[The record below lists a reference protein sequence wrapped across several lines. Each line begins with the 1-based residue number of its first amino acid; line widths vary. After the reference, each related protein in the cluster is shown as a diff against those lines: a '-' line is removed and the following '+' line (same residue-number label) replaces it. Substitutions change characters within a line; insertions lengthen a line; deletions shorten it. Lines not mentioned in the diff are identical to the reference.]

1 MKFVLKILF
10 AVGLGATLYSGF
22 NVWLRLNGTTEPQAV
37 TLEELGKSDGTNNV
51 HLTISKFKIGPGVFH
66 EVNKD
71 GRWSRVWL
79 PLLTPSGEWTSRR
92 VVAWSNAVSNDAELK
107 TLLERRV
114 LTGVVSNG
122 MQSLGPN
129 QRDQLAGTYPGVDLN
144 GAIAFKIDGA
154 FPSVLL
160 AYPIAITGVVL
171 LTVVVGL
178 LFGLFQKP
186 HPVATFPSDDRSGKH
201 ADSW

>member
-10 AVGLGATLYSGF
+10 AVGLGATLYGGF

-71 GRWSRVWL
+71 GRWLRVWL

-92 VVAWSNAVSNDAELK
+92 VVAWSNAVSNDADLK
-107 TLLERRV
+107 TLLE
-114 LTGVVSNG
+114 
-122 MQSLGPN
+122 
-129 QRDQLAGTYPGVDLN
+129 
-144 GAIAFKIDGA
+144 
-154 FPSVLL
+154 
-160 AYPIAITGVVL
+160 
-171 LTVVVGL
+171 
-178 LFGLFQKP
+178 
-186 HPVATFPSDDRSGKH
+186 HPC
-201 ADSW
+201 